1 MYLFEKQRTTDFLRA
16 ISQRIVSNIEKL
28 TDEEICNTDLDELEE
43 YYVSENQIEEIEIFK
58 DHIEND
64 LSETK
69 IKVDNPLY
77 RNGSSEWQYFS
88 IDGFKVTFMIPFDGD
103 ENLLYLTPSKYYIS
117 NFPVDRVVSPTKSEY
132 GKIVI
137 SLEFKKKELQEKE
150 NSKEFVETA
159 FKKKMKIYFDTI
171 DRINDEVR
179 SYNFSLPVTV
189 KECLTKRRQK
199 AEDYLQM
206 RECLELPLNLN
217 ANAPNTKPVLL
228 KKAKKKTAFPS
239 QKKSVTEYAITNDDY
254 ENIKNI
260 IVLACISMEKTA
272 CTFTKLSEEELRD
285 VILSNL
291 NTHYLGSASGETFN
305 KTGKTDI
312 YIPFGNKAAYI
323 AECKIWHGSKRFL
336 EAIRQL
342 SGYTT
347 WRDIKTSLII
357 FNKDNKN
364 FNTILDAIDQSL
376 NSICKDIIRQ
386 GQNQWQ
392 GTFSKEKGSDDMLTI
407 NITAY
412 DLYIC
417 SE

>member
-1 MYLFEKQRTTDFLRA
+1 
-16 ISQRIVSNIEKL
+16 
-28 TDEEICNTDLDELEE
+28 
-43 YYVSENQIEEIEIFK
+43 
-58 DHIEND
+58 
-64 LSETK
+64 
-69 IKVDNPLY
+69 
-77 RNGSSEWQYFS
+77 
-88 IDGFKVTFMIPFDGD
+88 
-103 ENLLYLTPSKYYIS
+103 
-117 NFPVDRVVSPTKSEY
+117 
-132 GKIVI
+132 
-137 SLEFKKKELQEKE
+137 
-150 NSKEFVETA
+150 
-159 FKKKMKIYFDTI
+159 
-171 DRINDEVR
+171 
-179 SYNFSLPVTV
+179 
-189 KECLTKRRQK
+189 
-199 AEDYLQM
+199 
-206 RECLELPLNLN
+206 
-217 ANAPNTKPVLL
+217 
-228 KKAKKKTAFPS
+228 
-239 QKKSVTEYAITNDDY
+239 
-254 ENIKNI
+254 
-260 IVLACISMEKTA
+260 MEKTA